1 MSRFHSHLSNSV
13 KLIESYNLGIPLSQ
27 HLKLF
32 FSQQKK
38 FGSKDRKIIS
48 AVCYHYFRCAKLFD
62 KQTPIDQAILFSIF
76 LCEKKESEFLSV
88 LSPALNRLI
97 HLGIPEKIRHLEIDT
112 EQFFAF
118 DNYLS
123 DQIDAIAYS
132 KSFLIQPALFVR
144 IRPKKHIA
152 VINALDKAEIKY
164 ETIAESTL
172 KIINGVSLDKCLR
185 INKDVV
191 IQDYN
196 SQKVFDFLLE
206 SDLLKSNQSKVSIWD
221 TCAASGGKSILLH
234 DIFKGNIKLTVSDNR
249 VSILKNLSSRLLEA
263 GVNMYKK
270 FAQDISV
277 KSGLSPS
284 EKFDIV
290 VCDVPCSGSGT
301 WSRTPEQHFSFS
313 KKKLP
318 VFVNQQKEIVANVIQ
333 HIANNGLLFYITCSV
348 FKEENEDVVEFL
360 KSNYSVEV
368 LKMEYLKGYE
378 QEADTM
384 FVAVLKSPL

>member
-13 KLIESYNLGIPLSQ
+13 KLIESYNVGTPLSH

-62 KQTPIDQAILFSIF
+62 KQTPIDQAVLFSIF
-76 LCEKKESEFLSV
+76 LCERKESEL
-88 LSPALNRLI
+88 LLALYPELNTLI
-97 HLGIPEKIRHLEIDT
+97 DLDPSEKIRHLKIENDRL
-112 EQFFAF
+112 FAF
-118 DNYLS
+118 DNHLS
-123 DQIDAIAYS
+123 DKIDAIAYS

-144 IRPKKHIA
+144 IRPKKYVA
-152 VINALDKAEIKY
+152 VINALDKAAIKY
-164 ETIAESTL
+164 ETIAENTL

-196 SQKVFDFLLE
+196 SQKVFDFLSE
-206 SDLLKSNQSKVSIWD
+206 IDLLQPNQPKVSIWD

-249 VSILKNLSSRLLEA
+249 EIILKNLSSRLLAA

-270 FAQDISV
+270 FTQDISV

-284 EKFDIV
+284 EKFDII

-301 WSRTPEQHFSFS
+301 WSRTPEQHYSFS
-313 KKKLP
+313 KNKLP
-318 VFVNQQKEIVANVIQ
+318 FFVNKQKDIVANVIQ